1 MRLMPS
7 RPFHYYSLP
16 LSLLS
21 LGGSIDGGVSQN
33 RLINS
38 PINPTTRY
46 RSGNAACHSGLS
58 VVSRLASGLIFT
70 FFFSLLVSSIPIL
83 LQIPQFSLTQG
94 IPPALPTSIQLPA
107 ELLLVWCPLLNL
119 AIAPKA

>member
-70 FFFSLLVSSIPIL
+70 FFFLCLCLQYLSCCRFLSSALHKASPLHFPPVSNYPRSYSLS
-83 LQIPQFSLTQG
+83 G
-94 IPPALPTSIQLPA
+94 ARY
-107 ELLLVWCPLLNL
+107 
-119 AIAPKA
+119 

>member
-7 RPFHYYSLP
+7 RPFHYYPLP

-70 FFFSLLVSSIPIL
+70 FFFFFACVFNTFLAADSSVQPY
-83 LQIPQFSLTQG
+83 TRH
-94 IPPALPTSIQLPA
+94 PPCTSNQ
-107 ELLLVWCPLLNL
+107 
-119 AIAPKA
+119 

>member
-58 VVSRLASGLIFT
+58 VEDLSLVLASGLIFA
-70 FFFSLLVSSIPIL
+70 FFFSCLS
-83 LQIPQFSLTQG
+83 LQ
-94 IPPALPTSIQLPA
+94 
-107 ELLLVWCPLLNL
+107 
-119 AIAPKA
+119 